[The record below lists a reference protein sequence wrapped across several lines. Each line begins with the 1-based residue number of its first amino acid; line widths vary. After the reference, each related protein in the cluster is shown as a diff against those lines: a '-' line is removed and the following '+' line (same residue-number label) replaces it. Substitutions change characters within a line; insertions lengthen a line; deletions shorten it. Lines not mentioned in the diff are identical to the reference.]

1 MSSILI
7 LPITDGEPDLNVYKP
22 LRATRRFK
30 YYTIIKDPNEMEV
43 EQFQNAP
50 ADQLETFEDAFANM
64 HIGGGKRTTKRRK
77 SRKSRKSRKGRKSR
91 KH

>member
-22 LRATRRFK
+22 LRQTRRFK
-30 YYTIIKDPNEMEV
+30 YYTIINDPNAMEV

-50 ADQLETFEDAFANM
+50 DNELEAFENAFANM
-64 HIGGGKRTTKRRK
+64 CSIKGGKRKTKRRKNRK
-77 SRKSRKSRKGRKSR
+77 SRKSRRHKK
-91 KH
+91 